1 MIFIQDLLDIYFS
14 FNIPFHD
21 DFIANGRTDQ
31 IDECSFSELDKLCS
45 YSFVYST
52 NTYWYF
58 YFQLGMRNY
67 HMRKNHKF
75 APTVNLDTL
84 WSLVSEQTRLQYK
97 DSDKAPVI
105 DCVRAVSRD
114 N

>member
-1 MIFIQDLLDIYFS
+1 
-14 FNIPFHD
+14 
-21 DFIANGRTDQ
+21 
-31 IDECSFSELDKLCS
+31 
-45 YSFVYST
+45 
-52 NTYWYF
+52 
-58 YFQLGMRNY
+58 MRNY